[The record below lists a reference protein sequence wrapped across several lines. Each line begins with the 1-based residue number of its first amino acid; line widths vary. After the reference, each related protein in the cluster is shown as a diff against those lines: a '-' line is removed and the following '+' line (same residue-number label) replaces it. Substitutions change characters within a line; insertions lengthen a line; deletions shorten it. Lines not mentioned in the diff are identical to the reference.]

1 MFDGA
6 PRLFSISLWYC
17 IPTVCGLGQV
27 AVAIV
32 GVGDGAAIGLVFL
45 GNLPSFVVFISRRLV
60 VEVDMLNQVA
70 DGRKHR

>member
-1 MFDGA
+1 M
-6 PRLFSISLWYC
+6 
-17 IPTVCGLGQV
+17 
-27 AVAIV
+27 AIV